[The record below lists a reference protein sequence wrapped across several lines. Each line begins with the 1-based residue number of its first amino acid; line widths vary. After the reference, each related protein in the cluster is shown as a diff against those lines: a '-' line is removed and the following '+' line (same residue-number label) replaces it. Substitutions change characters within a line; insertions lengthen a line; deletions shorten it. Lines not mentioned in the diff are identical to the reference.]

1 MKKYTT
7 EELCLL
13 WLDSFIGLEYKHKAQ
28 LFSLLQGKP
37 KIGEVLEKGKNYIVS
52 NIGEKDYELIKNSAN
67 DVYLK
72 YVLDGLK
79 RRKITA
85 ITVNSVE
92 YPKLLKQTSIP
103 PLVLYY
109 KGDVKLL
116 NENLFGIVGSRRCLP
131 IAKKTAEQYTKT
143 LIKAGFVPVTGTAE
157 GIDEVVLRTSI
168 SNGGKVVSV
177 LAGGF
182 DHVYP
187 ASNIELLDKVAEKG
201 LVITE
206 HAPETVTKP
215 YFFPVRNRIIAGLSK
230 GVLIASA
237 SIKSGAIYTAE
248 YAEEYGRDLFAVPYG
263 VGVPTGA
270 GCNDLIKRGARLTD
284 VPEDILEFYGIES
297 KSEQVELSSLERE
310 IVQALSNGN
319 LHVEKLCEIINKPV
333 YVLSPTLS
341 AMEIKGIVIKTG
353 VNVYGLTR
361 GR

>member
-13 WLDSFIGLEYKHKAQ
+13 WLDSFIGLEYKHKAE
-28 LFSLLQGKP
+28 LYNLINGKP
-37 KIGEVLEKGKNYIVS
+37 KITDVLEKGKGYIIS
-52 NIGEKDYELIKNSAN
+52 NIGEKDYQLIKNSAN
-67 DVYLK
+67 DIYLK
-72 YVLDGLK
+72 YVLDELK
-79 RRKITA
+79 RRKVRA
-85 ITVNSVE
+85 ITIDSQE
-92 YPKLLKQTSIP
+92 YPKSLKETPVP

-109 KGDVKLL
+109 KGDITLL
-116 NENLFGIVGSRRCLP
+116 KENLFGIVGSRKCLP
-131 IAKKTAEQYTKT
+131 IAKKTAEEYTKT
-143 LIKAGFVPVTGTAE
+143 LMNSGFIAVTGTAE
-157 GIDEVVLRTSI
+157 GIDESVLNTALN
-168 SNGGKVVSV
+168 NGGKVISV

-182 DHVYP
+182 DHIYP
-187 ASNIELLDKVAEKG
+187 ATNIELLDKISEKG

-206 HAPETVTKP
+206 HSPETVTKP

-230 GVLIASA
+230 GVLVVSA
-237 SIKSGAIYTAE
+237 ALKSGAIYTAE

-270 GCNDLIKRGARLTD
+270 GCNELIKRGAKLTD
-284 VPEDILEFYGIES
+284 VPDDILNYYGIEI
-297 KSEQVELSSLERE
+297 KKQEMELTEIESE
-310 IVQALSNGN
+310 IVKALSDGN
-319 LHVEKLCEIINKPV
+319 LHIEKISQLVNKPI

>member
-13 WLDSFIGLEYKHKAQ
+13 WLDSFIGLEYKHKAE
-28 LFSLLQGKP
+28 LYNLINGKP
-37 KIGEVLEKGKNYIVS
+37 KIAEVLEKGKDYIVS
-52 NIGEKDYELIKNSAN
+52 NMGVKDYEIIKNSAN
-67 DVYLK
+67 DVYLR

-79 RRKITA
+79 RRKVTA
-85 ITVNSVE
+85 LTIDSKE
-92 YPKLLKQTSIP
+92 YPNILKQTPVP

-109 KGDVKLL
+109 KGNVSLL
-116 NENLFGIVGSRRCLP
+116 KENLFGIVGSRKCLP
-131 IAKKTAEQYTKT
+131 IARKTTEEYTKT
-143 LIKAGFVPVTGTAE
+143 LIKSGFTPVTGTAE
-157 GIDEVVLRTSI
+157 GKDETVLKTAI
-168 SNGGKVVSV
+168 ANGGKVVSV

-187 ASNIELLDKVAEKG
+187 ASNIDLLDKVCENG

-206 HAPETVTKP
+206 HTPETVTKP

-230 GVLIASA
+230 GVLVVSA
-237 SIKSGAIYTAE
+237 SIKSGSIYTAE

-270 GCNDLIKRGARLTD
+270 GCNELIKRGARLTD
-284 VPEDILEFYGIES
+284 IPEDILEYYGIES
-297 KSEQVELSSLERE
+297 TVEKIALSGTENE

-319 LHVEKLCEIINKPV
+319 LHVENICEMLNKPV
-333 YVLSPTLS
+333 YELSPILS
-341 AMEIKGIVIKTG
+341 AMEIKGLIIKTG